1 ASALA
6 IDAREV
12 AKTFRSGWLR
22 PRETAALRGATLA
35 VPRGAIVGLL
45 GPNGAGKTTF
55 LSILATLLIP
65 DRGTVRVLGLDVV
78 RDSMALR
85 RRLNMASGRPSF
97 LWSLRVAEIVA
108 FYGRLYGLSGAALR
122 ARVDALIEQYE
133 LTPYRRVPYSELS
146 TGLKQRVALA
156 KSLVNDPE
164 LLFLDE
170 PTLGL
175 DPDVSMRVRAH
186 IAALRRERG
195 VTILLTTHYMREAEE
210 LCDEVAFIK
219 AGRILDAGTP
229 DELKRRIGLGDVI
242 ALRLEPAVPAWLAEA
257 PGVLRCASADGWTKC
272 TVDDAEKRLPD
283 LLRQL
288 FAEGVTVRNVC
299 QLEVAYAV
307 LMDVWS
313 KSIKHQFLA
322 PIGIRHLTVGSWVV
336 GMVRGSLLFT
346 LLAVLAWWAFDFR
359 VLAAGGGAVGLFLF
373 GCFLNAWIVGVFVC
387 ALITLFG
394 NRAEAFAWASVNLV
408 LVLAGIYYPVSVLP
422 EPAATLARAIP
433 LTYFLD
439 AYRSHFGFA

>member
-1 ASALA
+1 MPSPAPTLA

-12 AKTFRSGWLR
+12 AKTFRSGWFR
-22 PRETAALRGATLA
+22 PRLTDALRGVTLQ
-35 VPRGAIVGLL
+35 VPRGSIVGLL
-45 GPNGAGKTTF
+45 GPNGAGKTTL

-65 DRGTVRVLGLDVV
+65 DRGTARVLGLDVV

-97 LWSLRVAEIVA
+97 LWSLRVSEIIA
-108 FYGRLYGLSGAALR
+108 FYGRLYGLSGVALR
-122 ARVDALIEQYE
+122 VRVDKLIEQYE
-133 LTPYRRVPYSELS
+133 LKPYRRVPYSELS

-175 DPDVSMRVRAH
+175 DPDVSVRVRAH

-195 VTILLTTHYMREAEE
+195 MTIVLTTHYMREAEE

-229 DELKRRIGLGDVI
+229 EALKRRIGLGDVI
-242 ALRLEPAVPAWLAEA
+242 ALRLEPAPPAWLGEA
-257 PGVLRCASADGWTKC
+257 PGVLRCATADGWTKC

-288 FAEGVTVRNVC
+288 FAEGVTVRNVRVREPE
-299 QLEVAYAV
+299 LEE
-307 LMDVWS
+307 
-313 KSIKHQFLA
+313 
-322 PIGIRHLTVGSWVV
+322 
-336 GMVRGSLLFT
+336 
-346 LLAVLAWWAFDFR
+346 
-359 VLAAGGGAVGLFLF
+359 
-373 GCFLNAWIVGVFVC
+373 VFV
-387 ALITLFG
+387 
-394 NRAEAFAWASVNLV
+394 E
-408 LVLAGIYYPVSVLP
+408 
-422 EPAATLARAIP
+422 LAR
-433 LTYFLD
+433 
-439 AYRSHFGFA
+439 

>member
-1 ASALA
+1 MPSPAPTLA

-12 AKTFRSGWLR
+12 AKTFRSGWFR
-22 PRETAALRGATLA
+22 PRLTEALRGVTLQ

-45 GPNGAGKTTF
+45 GPNGAGKTTL

-65 DRGTVRVLGLDVV
+65 DRGTARVLGLDVV

-97 LWSLRVAEIVA
+97 LWSLRVSEIIA
-108 FYGRLYGLSGAALR
+108 FYGRLYGLSGVALR
-122 ARVDALIEQYE
+122 VRVDKLIEQYE
-133 LTPYRRVPYSELS
+133 LKPYRRVPYSELS

-175 DPDVSMRVRAH
+175 DPDVSVRVRAH

-195 VTILLTTHYMREAEE
+195 MTIVLTTHYMREAEE

-229 DELKRRIGLGDVI
+229 DALKRRIGLGDVI
-242 ALRLEPAVPAWLAEA
+242 ALRLEPAPPAWLGGA
-257 PGVLRCASADGWTKC
+257 PGVLRCATADGWTKC

-288 FAEGVTVRNVC
+288 FAEGVTVRNVRVREPE
-299 QLEVAYAV
+299 LEE
-307 LMDVWS
+307 
-313 KSIKHQFLA
+313 
-322 PIGIRHLTVGSWVV
+322 
-336 GMVRGSLLFT
+336 
-346 LLAVLAWWAFDFR
+346 
-359 VLAAGGGAVGLFLF
+359 
-373 GCFLNAWIVGVFVC
+373 VFV
-387 ALITLFG
+387 
-394 NRAEAFAWASVNLV
+394 E
-408 LVLAGIYYPVSVLP
+408 
-422 EPAATLARAIP
+422 LAR
-433 LTYFLD
+433 
-439 AYRSHFGFA
+439 